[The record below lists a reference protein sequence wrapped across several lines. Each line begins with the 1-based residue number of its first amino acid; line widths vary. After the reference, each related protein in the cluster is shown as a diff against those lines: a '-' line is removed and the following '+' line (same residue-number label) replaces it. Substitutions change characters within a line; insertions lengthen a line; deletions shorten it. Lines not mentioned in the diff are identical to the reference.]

1 VNPYISTESHMDRA
15 NSRALRP
22 VPLAE
27 EPNEVPSIRYTG
39 FFIGISYVLQIKKTL
54 N

>member
-1 VNPYISTESHMDRA
+1 MDRA